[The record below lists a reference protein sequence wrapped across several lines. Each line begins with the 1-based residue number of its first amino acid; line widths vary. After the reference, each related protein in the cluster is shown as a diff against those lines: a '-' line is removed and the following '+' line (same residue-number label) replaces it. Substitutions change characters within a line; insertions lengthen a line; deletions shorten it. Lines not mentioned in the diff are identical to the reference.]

1 MTLSREDQSDG
12 GAVAGSESPIS
23 RRLWLVIIGVGVA
36 MATAFR
42 LILIAPFGLVDPSE
56 FEYWFFIPNR
66 DSGAI
71 SLLVTAWLLWNRRKR
86 FAAFRTQKI
95 HWTHWAASFVVL
107 LLFVW
112 AVWTR
117 TQALLIPALCVTMA
131 ILASAWGGRSALR
144 LVGMPCFALMLAF
157 PPPSPLQAEIIW
169 WLQGLTAGG
178 SSLLLT
184 LAGYAVQLEGTEIRF
199 GGHAFVIIEACS
211 GWRGIEILA
220 VVGLAAAELRAV
232 PLRRAIW
239 VVFSAVPL
247 GIGLNVLRA
256 CLVILTQQELTA
268 EFFESHTPQG
278 IAVLLVGS
286 TVLYGIAWLLSRG
299 SKGGSGTVSSAV
311 ASTATV
317 QPAGSSTGWVVFS
330 LALPLTLA
338 LASIVIPYS
347 WEPEVRRTPYV
358 FNFPLELRSW
368 TGTKLGLDYFFPYS
382 TATNPQFHAE
392 YRDPEARGGTEV
404 VDLFIARE
412 TPRSSGLDRMPNAKL
427 LLPASDWSLRS
438 REPTRVWQFQLD
450 GEEAIAS
457 REAGSEQTY
466 VLAWRVRDEGL
477 IGESLRSFLGLKG
490 CGSSPTECT
499 RVVFRV
505 AVPVHHDDDRGRERA
520 RLTADRFIDHFVLPL
535 KVMSIQ

>member
-1 MTLSREDQSDG
+1 MTLSREQQSDG
-12 GAVAGSESPIS
+12 GAVVGRESSSS
-23 RRLWLVIIGVGVA
+23 RWLWLVLIGVGVA
-36 MATAFR
+36 IATAFR

-71 SLLVTAWLLWNRRKR
+71 SLLVAAWLLWNRRKR
-86 FAAFRTQKI
+86 FAASRTQEI
-95 HWTHWAASFVVL
+95 RWTHWAAAFVVL
-107 LLFVW
+107 LLFLW

-144 LVGMPCFALMLAF
+144 LAGMPCFALMLAF

-178 SSLLLT
+178 ANLLLA
-184 LAGYAVQLEGTEIRF
+184 LAGYSVQLEGTEIRF

-211 GWRGIEILA
+211 GWRGIEVLA
-220 VVGLAAAELRAV
+220 VVGLAAAELCTV

-239 VVFSAVPL
+239 VVLSAVPL

-256 CLVILTQQELTA
+256 CLVMLTQKELKA

-286 TVLYGIAWLLSRG
+286 AILYGIAWRLSRG
-299 SKGGSGTVSSAV
+299 SNGGAGT
-311 ASTATV
+311 ASRAMVGTATD
-317 QPAGSSTGWVVFS
+317 QPTRPSTHWAAFS
-330 LALPLTLA
+330 MALSWALA

-347 WEPEVRRTPYV
+347 WEPAVRRTPYV

-392 YRDPEARGGTEV
+392 YRDPEARGGTDV

-412 TPRSSGLDRMPNAKL
+412 TPRSSGLDRMPNSKI
-427 LLPASDWSLRS
+427 LLPASDWSLSS

-457 REAGSEQTY
+457 REAGSELTY

-477 IGESLRSFLGLKG
+477 LGESLRSFLGLKG

-505 AVPVHHDDDRGRERA
+505 AVPIHHDDDRGRERA
-520 RLTADRFIDHFVLPL
+520 RLTADRFIDHFVFPL

>member
-1 MTLSREDQSDG
+1 M
-12 GAVAGSESPIS
+12 
-23 RRLWLVIIGVGVA
+23 
-36 MATAFR
+36 
-42 LILIAPFGLVDPSE
+42 
-56 FEYWFFIPNR
+56 
-66 DSGAI
+66 
-71 SLLVTAWLLWNRRKR
+71 
-86 FAAFRTQKI
+86 
-95 HWTHWAASFVVL
+95 
-107 LLFVW
+107 
-112 AVWTR
+112 
-117 TQALLIPALCVTMA
+117 
-131 ILASAWGGRSALR
+131 
-144 LVGMPCFALMLAF
+144 
-157 PPPSPLQAEIIW
+157 
-169 WLQGLTAGG
+169 
-178 SSLLLT
+178 
-184 LAGYAVQLEGTEIRF
+184 
-199 GGHAFVIIEACS
+199 
-211 GWRGIEILA
+211 
-220 VVGLAAAELRAV
+220 
-232 PLRRAIW
+232 
-239 VVFSAVPL
+239 
-247 GIGLNVLRA
+247 
-256 CLVILTQQELTA
+256 
-268 EFFESHTPQG
+268 
-278 IAVLLVGS
+278 
-286 TVLYGIAWLLSRG
+286 
-299 SKGGSGTVSSAV
+299 
-311 ASTATV
+311 
-317 QPAGSSTGWVVFS
+317 
-330 LALPLTLA
+330 
-338 LASIVIPYS
+338 
-347 WEPEVRRTPYV
+347 